1 MSTRSHQG
9 CWTCKRRRRRC
20 DNTRPTCE
28 NCTRHG
34 VECEGYEVR
43 LRWGA
48 GIASRGRFAGADKPL
63 EESVPARPK
72 GRQRD
77 LSREKKKKE
86 ARNEARRD
94 VSLADVPGL
103 GPGLDPPRSPRSAR
117 AEHDAALFNEC
128 KLLALGSRS
137 ALNRDL

>member
-1 MSTRSHQG
+1 M
-9 CWTCKRRRRRC
+9 
-20 DNTRPTCE
+20 P
-28 NCTRHG
+28 
-34 VECEGYEVR
+34 V
-43 LRWGA
+43 
-48 GIASRGRFAGADKPL
+48 
-63 EESVPARPK
+63 RPK

-77 LSREKKKKE
+77 ISREKKKKE

-128 KLLALGSRS
+128 KLPTLGSRS